1 MSDTHIHDIFQQS
14 PTRELEEVQKVN
26 ARAQAENDVREFYET
41 DSARDVLTTL
51 GNLVDKY
58 SHEEP
63 RFLYI
68 SATFGSGKTHLL
80 KLIGFAADT
89 ESEFADLGEELA
101 NRWPGFQSFR
111 QSVAN
116 SHVDRLKPVFL
127 NLLNRDAS
135 QEPPLPY
142 LIYEAIGRELGYPTD
157 PNWLLEWAWQLD
169 MNHGDCWERL
179 QEVEHDGQAFE
190 DVYDERASL
199 RSWLYDAVPT
209 LDDSPFSSREEVK
222 QSIDDAIEEV
232 DPDEF
237 DPDELVDRVE
247 AAQESLSTP
256 ESETELLIGL
266 DEVALFIGDGRHRYR
281 EFQETME
288 ALTELGVG
296 PNPPVIG
303 TGQYPI
309 ERIHGEFDDTEVTEQ
324 PWYGAQELLE
334 GADTEIIVR
343 KRWLQKDT
351 EGGEVVESALREMP
365 DLTLDAYSDIAGADP
380 DAVESYPFREY
391 DLGLLRT
398 VIQQLMP
405 RGRVTEEEYVQGRA
419 LLILVRSLFTRFE
432 WGDKQVGA
440 LVTWD
445 ELYDLLVEETTY
457 IPLWVQEMVE
467 NKLIPSAGGDE
478 DAFSVRVAKALYLLN
493 QVRSEVPS
501 TPANLARLMV
511 KSTNESFETVRGDV
525 ESALSDL
532 LEDRKV
538 LTETNDRGDEEYLLV
553 SEEQEDIMTR
563 ANTRA
568 QQIPSHRL
576 SAKLENSLREG
587 SDLLLSEG
595 SRHEVDLKS
604 ERKVPLRFGYS
615 VLDPIEQAP
624 TPEFDAVRV
633 RLVAGRD
640 DEVSD
645 QVDAWQSTNEGRDG
659 GEHVLVAVD
668 LQKST
673 INRLRDVMGMQEV
686 LSEETETYPDLES
699 DHRDEQRGLEST
711 IREQLQDADVYVRT
725 GGTKGR
731 YGDVFEQVVET
742 QVKAV
747 FSGTRFVLTNGITE
761 VEDAKQMA
769 RFFRGVGNWPLS
781 SEDAI
786 TLGVDTDR
794 VELADGWCQEFL
806 DEYENTQSLRAEDLL
821 TQTVKRGG
829 MYCGTPQ
836 ESISALLITL
846 ATANKIALRRDD
858 EYITEPDDIGRA
870 VRNKTNLTDVQI
882 RFESLDGIDPDQ
894 IRETIETLIGEE
906 PDGTDPDA
914 WLSELANWVDEN
926 SVLVKRVLRGVSRE
940 FGEGASLDELE
951 TALQPALGGE
961 SLETDDFA
969 SDEIARQSERF
980 ARAKGLFRSVES
992 GDSLWE
998 QFSQRT
1004 SEMQRLYP
1012 GADIT
1017 GEMQSIVGGDEVPD
1031 ADQLRATID
1040 EADAHRRTVVREQ
1053 YERITGA
1060 SPPDEVP
1067 ESVVSSLATW
1077 LYAHDGSSKET
1088 ADRVAVEFD
1097 GVTIDDL
1104 YNLFE
1109 TAWNGDSFSEE
1120 DLVDPTVVQ
1129 QAKRFERARR
1139 LLEASGSEA
1148 SLWSQL
1154 REASKRLE
1162 EEYPNHPVTT
1172 NVSEMLSRSQ
1182 PPSVDDVEQL
1192 LDEAKNPFEVDERL
1206 EELADEL
1213 QSEYPDHDLT
1223 AEVVEVVSG
1232 TNPVSEERVGELI
1245 EEAEQLLDGVDE
1257 QLRRIRETMD
1267 ELSDGSVM
1275 MIEPLD

>member
-1 MSDTHIHDIFQQS
+1 MSDTHIYDIFQQS

-26 ARAQAENDVREFYET
+26 ARARAENDVREFYET

-58 SHEEP
+58 PHEEP

-101 NRWPGFQSFR
+101 SRWPGFQSFR
-111 QSVAN
+111 QSVAD

-179 QEVEHDGQAFE
+179 QEVEHDGQTFG

-209 LDDSPFSSREEVK
+209 LDDSPFASREEVK

-237 DPDELVDRVE
+237 DPDELVNRVE

-256 ESETELLIGL
+256 ETKTELLIGL

-324 PWYGAQELLE
+324 PWYGAQEPLE

-343 KRWLQKDT
+343 KRWLQKDA
-351 EGGEVVESALREMP
+351 EGGQAVESALREMP

-478 DAFSVRVAKALYLLN
+478 GAFSVRVAKALYLLN

-511 KSTNESFETVRGDV
+511 KSTDESFESVRGDV

-553 SEEQEDIMTR
+553 SEEQEDILTR
-563 ANTRA
+563 AKTRA

-576 SAKLENSLREG
+576 SAKLENSIREG
-587 SDLLLSEG
+587 SNLLLSEG
-595 SRHEVDLKS
+595 SRHEVDLDG
-604 ERKVPLRFGYS
+604 ERKVP
-615 VLDPIEQAP
+615 P
-624 TPEFDAVRV
+624 
-633 RLVAGRD
+633 
-640 DEVSD
+640 VS
-645 QVDAWQSTNEGRDG
+645 ATLFST
-659 GEHVLVAVD
+659 
-668 LQKST
+668 
-673 INRLRDVMGMQEV
+673 
-686 LSEETETYPDLES
+686 
-699 DHRDEQRGLEST
+699 
-711 IREQLQDADVYVRT
+711 
-725 GGTKGR
+725 
-731 YGDVFEQVVET
+731 
-742 QVKAV
+742 
-747 FSGTRFVLTNGITE
+747 
-761 VEDAKQMA
+761 
-769 RFFRGVGNWPLS
+769 LS
-781 SEDAI
+781 SKHRRRSLTPFACGWSQAETRRLAI
-786 TLGVDTDR
+786 RLMHGSRRT
-794 VELADGWCQEFL
+794 
-806 DEYENTQSLRAEDLL
+806 
-821 TQTVKRGG
+821 RGG
-829 MYCGTPQ
+829 MGASTSSSPSSYRDRRSTACGT
-836 ESISALLITL
+836 
-846 ATANKIALRRDD
+846 
-858 EYITEPDDIGRA
+858 
-870 VRNKTNLTDVQI
+870 
-882 RFESLDGIDPDQ
+882 
-894 IRETIETLIGEE
+894 
-906 PDGTDPDA
+906 
-914 WLSELANWVDEN
+914 
-926 SVLVKRVLRGVSRE
+926 
-940 FGEGASLDELE
+940 
-951 TALQPALGGE
+951 
-961 SLETDDFA
+961 
-969 SDEIARQSERF
+969 
-980 ARAKGLFRSVES
+980 
-992 GDSLWE
+992 
-998 QFSQRT
+998 
-1004 SEMQRLYP
+1004 
-1012 GADIT
+1012 
-1017 GEMQSIVGGDEVPD
+1017 
-1031 ADQLRATID
+1031 
-1040 EADAHRRTVVREQ
+1040 
-1053 YERITGA
+1053 
-1060 SPPDEVP
+1060 
-1067 ESVVSSLATW
+1067 
-1077 LYAHDGSSKET
+1077 
-1088 ADRVAVEFD
+1088 
-1097 GVTIDDL
+1097 
-1104 YNLFE
+1104 
-1109 TAWNGDSFSEE
+1109 
-1120 DLVDPTVVQ
+1120 
-1129 QAKRFERARR
+1129 
-1139 LLEASGSEA
+1139 
-1148 SLWSQL
+1148 
-1154 REASKRLE
+1154 
-1162 EEYPNHPVTT
+1162 
-1172 NVSEMLSRSQ
+1172 
-1182 PPSVDDVEQL
+1182 
-1192 LDEAKNPFEVDERL
+1192 
-1206 EELADEL
+1206 
-1213 QSEYPDHDLT
+1213 
-1223 AEVVEVVSG
+1223 
-1232 TNPVSEERVGELI
+1232 
-1245 EEAEQLLDGVDE
+1245 
-1257 QLRRIRETMD
+1257 
-1267 ELSDGSVM
+1267 
-1275 MIEPLD
+1275 

>member
-58 SHEEP
+58 PHEEP

-89 ESEFADLGEELA
+89 ESEFTDLGEELA

-111 QSVAN
+111 QSVAD

-179 QEVEHDGQAFE
+179 QEIEHDGQTFE

-209 LDDSPFSSREEVK
+209 LEDSPFASREEVK

-237 DPDELVDRVE
+237 DPDELVERVE

-256 ESETELLIGL
+256 ETETELLIGL

-309 ERIHGEFDDTEVTEQ
+309 ERIHSEFDETEVTEQ
-324 PWYGAQELLE
+324 PWYGAQEPLE

-343 KRWLQKDT
+343 KRWLQKDA
-351 EGGEVVESALREMP
+351 EGGQTVESALREMP
-365 DLTLDAYSDIAGADP
+365 DLTLDAYSDIAGSDP
-380 DAVESYPFREY
+380 DGVESYPFREY

-467 NKLIPSAGGDE
+467 NKLVPSAGGDE
-478 DAFSVRVAKALYLLN
+478 GAFSVRVAKALYLLN

-511 KSTNESFETVRGDV
+511 KSTDESFESVRTNI

-553 SEEQEDIMTR
+553 SEEQEDILTR
-563 ANTRA
+563 AKTRA

-576 SAKLENSLREG
+576 SAKLENSIREG
-587 SDLLLSEG
+587 SNLLLSDG
-595 SRHEVDLKS
+595 SRHEVDLKG

-633 RLVAGRD
+633 RLVAGSD
-640 DEVSD
+640 DEIRD

-668 LQKST
+668 LQGST
-673 INRLRDVMGMQEV
+673 IDRLRDVMGMQEV

-699 DHRDEQRGLEST
+699 DHRDEQRALEST
-711 IREQLQDADVYVRT
+711 IREQLADADVYVRT
-725 GGTKGR
+725 GGTRGR
-731 YGDVFEQVVET
+731 YGDVFEQVVEK
-742 QVKAV
+742 QVRSV

-769 RFFRGVGNWPLS
+769 RFFRGVDDWPLS
-781 SEDAI
+781 SEDAV
-786 TLGVDTDR
+786 TLGVDTDQA
-794 VELADGWCQEFL
+794 ELADGWCQDFL

-821 TQTVKRGG
+821 SQTVQRGG
-829 MYCGTPQ
+829 MYRGTPQ

-846 ATANKIALRRDD
+846 ATANKIALRSDD
-858 EYITEPDDIGRA
+858 EYITESDEIGRA

-882 RFESLDGIDPDQ
+882 RFESIGDTDPEQ
-894 IRETIETLIGEE
+894 IRETVETLIGKDTE
-906 PDGTDPDA
+906 GTDPDA
-914 WLSELANWVDEN
+914 WLSELADWIDKN

-951 TALQPALGGE
+951 TALKPALGGE

-980 ARAKGLFRSVES
+980 ARARGLFRSVEG

-1004 SEMQRLYP
+1004 TEMQRLYP

-1017 GEMQSIVGGDEVPD
+1017 GEMQAIVGGDEVPD
-1031 ADQLRATID
+1031 ADRLRATID

-1053 YERITGA
+1053 YERITGEL
-1060 SPPDEVP
+1060 PPDEEP
-1067 ESVVSSLATW
+1067 ESVVSSLVTW

-1097 GVTIDDL
+1097 GVTIDGL
-1104 YNLFE
+1104 YDLFE
-1109 TAWNGDSFSEE
+1109 TAWDGDSFSEE

-1139 LLEASGSEA
+1139 LLEASGSET

-1154 REASKRLE
+1154 REASERLE
-1162 EEYPNHPVTT
+1162 EEYPNHPVTID
-1172 NVSEMLSRSQ
+1172 VSETLSRSQ
-1182 PPSVDDVEQL
+1182 PPSTEDVEQL
-1192 LDEAKNPFEVDERL
+1192 LNEAENPFKIDERL

-1223 AEVVEVVSG
+1223 EEVVEAVAG
-1232 TNPVSEERVGELI
+1232 TSPPSKERVGELI
-1245 EEAEQLLDGVDE
+1245 EEAEQLLDG
-1257 QLRRIRETMD
+1257 QLRQIRETMD
-1267 ELSDGSVM
+1267 ELPDGSVVL
-1275 MIEPLD
+1275 IESPD

>member
-58 SHEEP
+58 PHEEP

-80 KLIGFAADT
+80 KLIGFAANT

-351 EGGEVVESALREMP
+351 EGGQVVESALREMP

-553 SEEQEDIMTR
+553 SEEQEDILTR
-563 ANTRA
+563 AKTRA

-595 SRHEVDLKS
+595 SRHEVDLKG

-633 RLVAGRD
+633 RLVVGD
-640 DEVSD
+640 DGVSD

-668 LQKST
+668 LQGST
-673 INRLRDVMGMQEV
+673 TGRLRDVMGMQEV

-699 DHRDEQRGLEST
+699 DHRDEQRALEST
-711 IREQLQDADVYVRT
+711 IREQLEEANVYVRT
-725 GGTKGR
+725 GGKKGR

-742 QVKAV
+742 QVQAV

-761 VEDAKQMA
+761 VDDAKQMA
-769 RFFRGVGNWPLS
+769 RFFRGVDDWPLS
-781 SEDAI
+781 SEDAV

-794 VELADGWCQEFL
+794 GELVDGWCQEFL

-821 TQTVKRGG
+821 SQTVQRGG
-829 MYCGTPQ
+829 TYRGTPQ

-858 EYITEPDDIGRA
+858 EYITEPDEIGRA

-914 WLSELANWVDEN
+914 WLSELATWVDEN

-940 FGEGASLDELE
+940 FGDSASLDELE
-951 TALQPALGGE
+951 TTLQPALGGE
-961 SLETDDFA
+961 SLETEDFA

-980 ARAKGLFRSVES
+980 ARARGLFRSVEG
-992 GDSLWE
+992 GDSLWK

-1031 ADQLRATID
+1031 ADRLRATLD
-1040 EADAHRRTVVREQ
+1040 EAAAHRRTVVREQ

-1060 SPPDEVP
+1060 SPPDDEP
-1067 ESVVSSLATW
+1067 ESVVASLSTW

-1104 YNLFE
+1104 YDLFE
-1109 TAWNGDSFSEE
+1109 TAWDGDSFSED

-1139 LLEASGSEA
+1139 LLETSGSEA

-1154 REASKRLE
+1154 RDASRRLD
-1162 EEYPNHPVTT
+1162 EEYPKHPITT
-1172 NVSEMLSRSQ
+1172 DVNEMLSRSQ
-1182 PPSVDDVEQL
+1182 PPSADDVEQL
-1192 LDEAKNPFEVDERL
+1192 LDEAQDPFEVDERL

-1223 AEVVEVVSG
+1223 QEVVDAVSG
-1232 TNPVSEERVGELI
+1232 TSPPSEERVGELI

-1267 ELSDGSVM
+1267 ELPDGSVM